1 MLSVARRL
9 KPVILPVLRW
19 GTGLVPVRC
28 KFRKINGGFT
38 ARRWYKRV
46 LRAGV

>member
-1 MLSVARRL
+1 MLAAARRL
-9 KPVILPVLRW
+9 KPALVPVLRW
-19 GTGLVPVRC
+19 GLRFVPVRW
-28 KFRKINGGFT
+28 KFRKITGGFE